1 MAAVRAAEAELM
13 ALLPD
18 GALMHRAATGLAVTC
33 ARTLG
38 RVSGAR
44 VVVLSGSGSNGG
56 DALHA
61 GAWLARRGA
70 RVDAVLLGSRTHE
83 EGLADLRRSG
93 GGVLSARS
101 DAAPERAAPER
112 GAARAG

>member
-1 MAAVRAAEAELM
+1 MIEAHDVAAVRAAEAELM
-13 ALLPD
+13 ALVPD
-18 GALMHRAATGLAVTC
+18 GALMRRAATGLAVIC

-44 VVVLSGSGSNGG
+44 VVVLAGSGSNGG

-70 RVDAVLLGSRTHE
+70 RVDAVLFSARTHE
-83 EGLADLRRSG
+83 A
-93 GGVLSARS
+93 LSLIHI
-101 DAAPERAAPER
+101 
-112 GAARAG
+112 